1 MPTKKPPGRPTKY
14 SQKLAEE
21 ICRRLA
27 EGEPFVSI
35 CAEKHMP
42 NFSTIWRWEQSNP
55 EFREMSARALEHG
68 SHYLAHDCLRIADDD
83 SLDPRHKRIMIDTR
97 LRLIG
102 KWNAK
107 RYGDKIQ
114 VDQRTELSEASDEE
128 LHEAIRKKVKQMVAG
143 GTDVVKILREAGVE
157 LESPQEIS
165 ETA

>member
-1 MPTKKPPGRPTKY
+1 MATKKRPGRPTKY

-35 CAEKHMP
+35 CNDAHMP
-42 NFSTIWRWEQSNP
+42 DFSTIWRWDRSNP
-55 EFREMSARALEHG
+55 EFRDLCARALEHG

-83 SLDPRHKRIMIDTR
+83 SIDPRHKRIMIDTR

-107 RYGDKIQ
+107 RYGA
-114 VDQRTELSEASDEE
+114 RSRSTSGLSSARRPTRSCT
-128 LHEAIRKKVKQMVAG
+128 RRSGK
-143 GTDVVKILREAGVE
+143 R
-157 LESPQEIS
+157 SS
-165 ETA
+165 R